1 MKGLMSRIGKYP
13 VNFDDKVQVNITNN
27 AANTIVIIKGAKSSL
42 KYDLDSRIIAKLDD
56 KKVILSR
63 IDDSKESKSLH
74 GLYKVLL
81 QNAVE
86 GLTKGFTKV
95 LELHGVG
102 YRANVQGKKLE
113 LSLGFSHPIFFEIPE
128 GIEIKV
134 DKQITI
140 SVTGADK
147 ALVGQVSAKIR
158 GFRPPEPYLGKGVR
172 YAGEHIRR
180 KAGKSA
186 GK

>member
-1 MKGLMSRIGKYP
+1 MSRIGKAP
-13 VNFDDKVQVNITNN
+13 VYFDDKVQVTLGAGNEL
-27 AANTIVIIKGAKSSL
+27 VVKGAKQSL
-42 KYDLDSRIIAKLDD
+42 KIALRPEVQAKIEG
-56 KKVILSR
+56 KKVVLSR
-63 IDDSKESKSLH
+63 NSETKTAKSLH
-74 GLYKVLL
+74 GMYRALL
-81 QNAVE
+81 QSAVT
-86 GLTKGFTKV
+86 GVGAGFTKG

-102 YRANVQGKKLE
+102 YRAAVSGKKLE
-113 LSLGFSHPIFFEIPE
+113 LSLGFSHPINFEIPE

-134 DKQITI
+134 DKQTNI
-140 SVTGADK
+140 SVIGASK
-147 ALVGQVSAKIR
+147 SLVGQVAAKIR

>member
-1 MKGLMSRIGKYP
+1 MSRIGKYP
-13 VNFDDKVQVNITNN
+13 VNIDDKVQVTVAGN
-27 AANTIVIIKGAKSSL
+27 AVTVKGAKSSL
-42 KYDLDSRIIAKLDD
+42 KYVLDSRVSAKVAD
-56 KKVILSR
+56 KKVVLTR

-74 GLYKVLL
+74 GLYKVLI
-81 QNAVE
+81 QNAVT
-86 GLTKGFTKV
+86 GLTTGFTKT

-113 LSLGFSHPIFFEIPE
+113 LSLGYSHPIFFDIPE

-134 DKQITI
+134 DKQTTI
-140 SVTGADK
+140 IVNGADK
-147 ALVGQVSAKIR
+147 SLVGQVSAKIR

>member
-1 MKGLMSRIGKYP
+1 MSRIGKYP
-13 VNFDDKVQVNITNN
+13 VNFDDKVQVSVNN
-27 AANTIVIIKGAKSSL
+27 SIVTVKGAKSSL
-42 KYDLDSRIIAKLDD
+42 KYDLDSRISAKVEG
-56 KKVILSR
+56 KKVTLSR
-63 IDDSKESKSLH
+63 VDDSKESKSLH

-81 QNAVE
+81 QNAVD
-86 GLTKGFTKV
+86 GLTKGFTKT

-147 ALVGQVSAKIR
+147 ALVGQVAAEIR
-158 GFRPPEPYLGKGVR
+158 GYRPPEPYLGKGVR

>member
-1 MKGLMSRIGKYP
+1 MSRIGKYP
-13 VNFDDKVQVNITNN
+13 VNFDDKVSVTVAQTVVT
-27 AANTIVIIKGAKSSL
+27 IKGAKSSL
-42 KYDLDSRIIAKLDD
+42 KYDLDSRITAKVDGKSVLLTR
-56 KKVILSR
+56 V
-63 IDDSKESKSLH
+63 DDSKESKSLH
-74 GLYKVLL
+74 GLYKVLI
-81 QNAVE
+81 QNAVS
-86 GLTKGFTKV
+86 GLTTGFSKV

-113 LSLGFSHPIFFEIPE
+113 LSLGFSHPIFFDIPE

-140 SVTGADK
+140 TVAGADK

>member
-1 MKGLMSRIGKYP
+1 MSRIGKYP
-13 VNFDDKVQVNITNN
+13 VTFDDKVQIQLSSN
-27 AANTIVIIKGAKSSL
+27 VIKIKGPKTSLNYTLDKRISAKVE
-42 KYDLDSRIIAKLDD
+42 D
-56 KKVILSR
+56 KKVVLTR
-63 IDDSKESKSLH
+63 IDDSTESRSLH
-74 GLYKVLL
+74 GLYKVLI
-81 QNAVE
+81 QNAVH
-86 GLTKGFTKV
+86 GVTTGFSKS

-113 LSLGFSHPIFFEIPE
+113 LSLGFSHPISFDIPE

-134 DKQITI
+134 DKQTLVV
-140 SVTGADK
+140 VTGADK

-172 YAGEHIRR
+172 YLGEKIRR